1 MTERWAQIPEFPNY
15 SVSDEGRVRND
26 QTKRLFNR
34 VRNQYGVI
42 YAALSRDN
50 KQHNVSVAKLVAQA
64 YLELPTDLTQNTVT
78 HKDTDFDNL
87 HWWNLA
93 WRRRYFAIAYHKQ
106 YKNGPLIG
114 RPIRIAETGETFMD
128 SWEACM
134 KYTILDVD
142 IAKSVINGDWVTPIM
157 QHFELAE

>member
-1 MTERWAQIPEFPNY
+1 MAEVWKEIEGFPGY
-15 SVSDEGRVRND
+15 SVSDEGLIRND
-26 QTKRLFNR
+26 RTGRLFNR
-34 VRNQYGVI
+34 LRTPRGII
-42 YAALSRDN
+42 YVGLVKEGR
-50 KQHNVSVAKLVAQA
+50 QHKLSVAKLVAQA
-64 YLELPTDLTQNTVT
+64 YLEPPTDLNLNTIT

-87 HWWNLA
+87 KWWNLA

-106 YKNGPLIG
+106 YTNGPLIG
-114 RPIRIAETGETFMD
+114 RPIRITETGETFMD